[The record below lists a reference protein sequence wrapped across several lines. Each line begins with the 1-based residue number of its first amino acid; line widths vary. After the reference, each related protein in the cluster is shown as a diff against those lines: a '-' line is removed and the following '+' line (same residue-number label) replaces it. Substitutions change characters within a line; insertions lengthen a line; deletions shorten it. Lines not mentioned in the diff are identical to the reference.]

1 MKRQLFSLLN
11 ILLFTLCFTLA
22 NQLTFI
28 FFEKHTKTS
37 ALWVDGPNVG
47 HVRDWQYLDGSSM
60 NTSNGLWEQKATIN
74 DEQCVRMFA
83 FFDYLLTDQRCKQY
97 MYVFI
102 CEMSQFNN

>member
-37 ALWVDGPNVG
+37 ALMVG
-47 HVRDWQYLDGSSM
+47 MLVMYEIGS
-60 NTSNGLWEQKATIN
+60 I
-74 DEQCVRMFA
+74 
-83 FFDYLLTDQRCKQY
+83 
-97 MYVFI
+97 
-102 CEMSQFNN
+102 